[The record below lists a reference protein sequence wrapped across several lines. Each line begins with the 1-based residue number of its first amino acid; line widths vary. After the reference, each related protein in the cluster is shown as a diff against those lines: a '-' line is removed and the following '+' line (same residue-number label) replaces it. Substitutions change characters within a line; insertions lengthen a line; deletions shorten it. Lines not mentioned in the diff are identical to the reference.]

1 MSVCLSVCAYI
12 CLSVCLCLCLSVCMC
27 LCLSVYVP
35 VSVCLC
41 VCLSVFLSVYLCVC
55 VSVYVCLCVCV
66 CAAAVSSS
74 SSLVFYVSVG
84 GVCATIVLT
93 ALFVFICYV
102 RSRPPTAQ
110 SSRLRSVYSTLL
122 TRGQQPLQTT
132 QSQ

>member
-1 MSVCLSVCAYI
+1 MSVCLSVYAYI
-12 CLSVCLCLCLSVCMC
+12 CLSVCLCLCLCLSVCMC
-27 LCLSVYVP
+27 LCLSVC
-35 VSVCLC
+35 VSVCL
-41 VCLSVFLSVYLCVC
+41 SVSLSVYLCVC

>member
-12 CLSVCLCLCLSVCMC
+12 CLSVSVPMSVCVCACVCLS
-27 LCLSVYVP
+27 

-41 VCLSVFLSVYLCVC
+41 VCLSVSLSVYLCVC

>member
-1 MSVCLSVCAYI
+1 MCLYLSVCVCAYVCLSVCAYV
-12 CLSVCLCLCLSVCMC
+12 CLCMCLCLSVCVSVCLCLCLYISVC
-27 LCLSVYVP
+27 
-35 VSVCLC
+35 VC
-41 VCLSVFLSVYLCVC
+41 
-55 VSVYVCLCVCV
+55 VYVCLCVCV
-66 CAAAVSSS
+66 CAAAVSSSSSS